1 MTKQKILI
9 IDGDK
14 SIRRLLTLAL
24 QSSGYE
30 TTEAVNIQ
38 EAIQKSISNVPD
50 VVLLDL
56 GLPDGNGI
64 DFLKSFREWSSSPLI
79 VISAVNQEDK
89 KIEALEFG
97 ADDYL
102 IKPFSTNELLA
113 RIRAV
118 LRRYDNIVV
127 SHILECNELLLD
139 LTARTITLDNIEIK
153 VTPIEYDLL
162 KLFMKNR
169 GKVLTHNLLL
179 KEVWGVGYQN
189 EVHYLRVFVNQLRQK
204 IEADPSRPKKI
215 LTETG
220 IGYRLVCS

>member
-1 MTKQKILI
+1 MIKQKILV
-9 IDGDK
+9 IDDDK
-14 SIRRLLTLAL
+14 AIRRLLSLSL
-24 QSSGYE
+24 KGSGFE
-30 TTEAVNIQ
+30 IIEAANIQ
-38 EAIQKSISNVPD
+38 EAVIKSTSNIPD

-79 VISAVNQEDK
+79 VISALNQEDK
-89 KIEALEFG
+89 KIESLELG

-102 IKPFSTNELLA
+102 VKPFSTNELLA

-118 LRRYDNIVV
+118 LRRSENVKRT
-127 SHILECNELLLD
+127 HILECGELKLD
-139 LTARTITLDNIEIK
+139 LVARIITLNNNEIK
-153 VTPIEYDLL
+153 VTPKEYDLL
-162 KLFMKNR
+162 KLFIKNS

-204 IEADPSRPKKI
+204 IEADPSRPKRI

-220 IGYRLVCS
+220 IGYRAACS